1 MKALKRDLSELQIWS
16 LALGAII
23 GWGCFVLPGNK
34 FLPTAGPLGTAIGL
48 LVGAVMMI
56 VIARSYGVLINRFP
70 VAGGEFT
77 YAFAGF
83 GRRHAFVC
91 AWLLGLSYLSIVPL
105 NATALGLISRF
116 MFPGIIQFGYLY
128 SVAGWDVYLGE
139 IIVSTAALAIFG
151 YLNMRGVRL
160 FGKIQNVLALGLTL
174 SVGVLVLIALGSPV
188 ASFENLAP
196 AFSPD
201 VNIIGGI
208 LAIVA
213 IAPWAFVGFD
223 AIPQAAEE
231 FSFSPKKTFKIM
243 VVAILVGAF
252 LYIGVNTVTAMVFP
266 WADFIASKPGW
277 ATGIAIRT
285 LAGDFGMYM
294 LGMAILFAIISG
306 INGFMLASSR
316 LLLAMARAKAL
327 PPVFAKIH
335 KQYSTPFVSIGF
347 VAVISMIAP
356 WFGREVLLWIVD
368 MAACGAAI
376 GYFYTSAAS
385 VVLSF
390 KDPLDKELYRNR
402 VYGILGSLFSLGFL
416 VLLLVPGMPAFLS
429 IYSWIALVIWITLGF
444 LFYMSSSEYQKM
456 SEEQLENLL
465 EHEVETEL

>member
-1 MKALKRDLSELQIWS
+1 MKPLKRDLNELQIWS

-48 LVGAVMMI
+48 LAGGLMMM

-83 GRRHAFVC
+83 GRGHAFIC

-116 MFPGIIQFGYLY
+116 MFPGIIQVGYLY

-139 IIVSTAALAIFG
+139 VVVSTLALALFG
-151 YLNMRGVRL
+151 YLNIRGVRL

-174 SVGVLVLIALGSPV
+174 AVVVLSVVALVSPV
-188 ASFENLAP
+188 ASFANLQP
-196 AFSPD
+196 MFSPT
-201 VNIIGGI
+201 VSVWPGI
-208 LAIVA
+208 LSIVA

-231 FSFSPKKTFKIM
+231 FSFSPKKTFRIM
-243 VVAILVGAF
+243 VFAILVGAF
-252 LYIGVNTVTAMVFP
+252 LYIAVNTITAMVFP
-266 WADFIASKPGW
+266 WTDFLATKPVW
-277 ATGIAIRT
+277 ATGAAIQA
-285 LAGDFGMYM
+285 LAGDVGMVL
-294 LGMAILFAIISG
+294 LGTAILFAIISG

-327 PPVFAKIH
+327 PQAFGKIH
-335 KQYSTPFVSIGF
+335 PVHQTPYVSIAF
-347 VAVISMIAP
+347 VAVISMLAP

-368 MAACGAAI
+368 MAASGAAI
-376 GYFYTSAAS
+376 GYFYTCASS

-390 KDPLDKELYRNR
+390 KNADDVELRKNR
-402 VYGILGSLFSLGFL
+402 FYGILGSLFSLGFL
-416 VLLLVPGMPAFLS
+416 ILLLVPGMPAFLS
-429 IYSWIALVIWITLGF
+429 VYSWIALIVWIVLGVV
-444 LFYMSSSEYQKM
+444 FYGSSREYRHMAQSE
-456 SEEQLENLL
+456 LEVLL
-465 EHEVETEL
+465 EELVEE

>member
-1 MKALKRDLSELQIWS
+1 MKPLKRDLNELQIWS

-48 LVGAVMMI
+48 LAGGLMMM

-83 GRRHAFVC
+83 GRGHAFIC

-116 MFPGIIQFGYLY
+116 MFPGIIQVGYLY

-139 IIVSTAALAIFG
+139 VVVSTLALALFG
-151 YLNMRGVRL
+151 YLNIRGVRL

-174 SVGVLVLIALGSPV
+174 AVVVLSVVALVSPV
-188 ASFENLAP
+188 ASFANLQP
-196 AFSPD
+196 MFSPT
-201 VNIIGGI
+201 VSVWPGI
-208 LAIVA
+208 LSIVA

-231 FSFSPKKTFKIM
+231 FSFSPKKTFRIM
-243 VVAILVGAF
+243 VFAILVGAF
-252 LYIGVNTVTAMVFP
+252 LYIAVNTITAMVFP
-266 WADFIASKPGW
+266 WTDFLATKPVW
-277 ATGIAIRT
+277 ATGAAIQA
-285 LAGDFGMYM
+285 LAGDVGMVL
-294 LGMAILFAIISG
+294 LGTAILFAIISG

-327 PPVFAKIH
+327 PQAFGKIH
-335 KQYSTPFVSIGF
+335 PVHQTPYVSIAF
-347 VAVISMIAP
+347 VAVISMLAP

-368 MAACGAAI
+368 MAASGAAI
-376 GYFYTSAAS
+376 GYFYTCASS

-390 KDPLDKELYRNR
+390 KNADDVELRKT
-402 VYGILGSLFSLGFL
+402 GS
-416 VLLLVPGMPAFLS
+416 MAF
-429 IYSWIALVIWITLGF
+429 WAVCFRWAF
-444 LFYMSSSEYQKM
+444 
-456 SEEQLENLL
+456 
-465 EHEVETEL
+465 

>member
-1 MKALKRDLSELQIWS
+1 MKRLKRDLSELQIWS

-48 LVGAVMMI
+48 LAGALMMI

-83 GRRHAFVC
+83 GRSHAFIC

-151 YLNMRGVRL
+151 YLNIRGVRL

-174 SVGVLVLIALGSPV
+174 AVVVLSLLALTSPV
-188 ASFENLAP
+188 ASLANLTP

-201 VNIIGGI
+201 VDILPGI

-231 FSFSPKKTFKIM
+231 FNFSPKKTFKIM
-243 VVAILVGAF
+243 IVAILVGAF
-252 LYIGVNTVTAMVFP
+252 LYITVNTVTAMVFP
-266 WADFIASKPGW
+266 WTDFLASAPGW
-277 ATGIAIRT
+277 ATGVAIRA
-285 LAGDFGMYM
+285 LAGDAGMWI
-294 LGMAILFAIISG
+294 LGTAILFAIISG

-327 PPVFAKIH
+327 PPVFGKIH
-335 KQYSTPFVSIGF
+335 QQYSTPFISIGF

-376 GYFYTSAAS
+376 GYFYTSATS
-385 VVLSF
+385 VVLSLR
-390 KDPLDKELYRNR
+390 DPQDAELKNNR
-402 VYGILGSLFSLGFL
+402 IFGILGSVFSLGFL
-416 VLLLVPGMPAFLS
+416 VLLLVPGMPAFLTV
-429 IYSWIALVIWITLGF
+429 YSWIALVVWIALGL
-444 LFYMSSSEYQKM
+444 LFYLLGKDYRSMPEN
-456 SEEQLENLL
+456 QLEVLL
-465 EHEVETEL
+465 EKEAEGAL